1 MNFNAISVRSILLI
15 LTLLAVVILTVV
27 FFQSDNTIDARNDDY
42 PVTSVAWSM
51 KSARSIEHLEARL
64 RKMPADK
71 QSNIELAQAYLLE
84 AQQSLQETYYLPKA
98 QMRIDNVLAEES
110 NNFEALALQASLYN
124 TLHQFE
130 KTRAIAE
137 ALIERS
143 QSKAYVYGILIDALV
158 ELGEYEEA
166 VRRSDEMMQLRP
178 GLSSYSRVSYLRELY
193 GDTKGAIQ
201 AMELAAEAGVTGEAE
216 RSWALYQLGQLYLG
230 KNDIDTAAYI
240 FEGILDETPYYAY
253 AMGGMAQVALLR
265 GRLEEA
271 IKLFDEAYAFVPADA
286 FLEGQLEAYTLLN
299 DEEKIAE
306 LVGRL
311 DKSYLEAD
319 AMGENVRMEY
329 ADFLADYD
337 MNLKEALD
345 LAKLEYQRRP
355 NHLHA
360 LETYAWALHKNG
372 RSSEAIP
379 YIEQA
384 MRLETGDAMVHFR
397 AGHIYLKSG
406 DKAQAKYHF
415 EEAIEGHL
423 HIESRSAADE
433 ITKVVRSL

>member
-1 MNFNAISVRSILLI
+1 MNFKAISVRSILLV
-15 LTLLAVVILTVV
+15 LTLLAVVMLTVV
-27 FFQSDNTIDARNDDY
+27 FFHSEKPIESAHDDY

-51 KSARSIEHLEARL
+51 KSARSIDNLEARL
-64 RKMPADK
+64 RKVPADK
-71 QSNIELAQAYLLE
+71 RSNIALAQAYLQE
-84 AQQSLQETYYLPKA
+84 AQQSLQEAYYLPKA
-98 QMRIDNVLAEES
+98 QSRIDAVLAEEN

-130 KTRAIAE
+130 KARDIATM
-137 ALIERS
+137 LIERS

-166 VRRSDEMMQLRP
+166 VKRCDEMIQLRP
-178 GLSSYSRVSYLRELY
+178 GLASYSRVAYLRELH

-201 AMELAAEAGVTGEAE
+201 AMELAAEAGVVGEAE

-230 KNDIDTAAYI
+230 KNDLDTAAYI

-253 AMGGMAQVALLR
+253 AMGGLAHIALLR
-265 GRLEEA
+265 GALEDA
-271 IKLFDEAYAFVPADA
+271 ITLFGEAYAFVPADA

-299 DEEKIAE
+299 NEEKVAE

-311 DKSYLEAD
+311 DASYKEAD

-337 MNLKEALD
+337 MNLKEAFN

-360 LETYAWALHKNG
+360 LETLAWTLHKNG

-384 MRLETGDAMVHFR
+384 MRLETGDAMVHYR
-397 AGHIYLKSG
+397 AGHIYLKAG
-406 DKAQAKYHF
+406 DETQARYHF
-415 EEAIEGHL
+415 EQAIAGHL
-423 HIESRSAADE
+423 HVESRSAAE
-433 ITKVVRSL
+433 EVVRRL